1 MSHQFH
7 SATIKIM
14 KSDIFLI
21 NYAQKLRKV
30 VDEEEE
36 IQGEARG
43 KIRVLENMQDD
54 TTVKLF
60 FLKK

>member
-1 MSHQFH
+1 
-7 SATIKIM
+7 M

-30 VDEEEE
+30 VDEEEK
-36 IQGEARG
+36 IQREARG